1 EFKQESAEKALF
13 QKKYQ
18 HFQSLLA
25 GNNNA
30 LELITDL
37 EQLCYGSKPF
47 TLESIINRVE
57 RLMVQVYDI
66 AEDLE
71 ALSGGKFPTLPEVV
85 EHIGASIFK
94 ELVRKRSVERTSL
107 TIPLRQ
113 ISQERLSE
121 VGGKSANLGEVFNRL
136 HLPVPDGFAV
146 TAYACHYFMESNGL
160 FRRAQEILK
169 DLNIEDTPRLVE
181 CSKEIQHHVLNA
193 PLPPELEEALLKE
206 MDALVAESGPELRIA
221 VRSSAT
227 GEDSEASFAGQH
239 SSVLGV
245 NRQGLLHAYKTVVAS
260 TYNPRAIYY
269 RRSKGYPDEFVI
281 MSVLCVVMVEAMA
294 SGVMYTRDPNDS
306 GRNLVLVNAVW
317 GLGLNAVDGSVPTD
331 FYEVDKS
338 SRHVLSSRIAEKE
351 TMLVLGQYGELR
363 DDEVPGGLERR
374 PCLEEAQIR
383 ELVDYGI
390 TLEEYFGLPQDIE
403 WAMDRSGRIVI
414 LQSRQLNVDLFCV
427 LEKKVEAG
435 RIDLELPG
443 HPLLLHGGITASRGK
458 ASGFAYVLDSDH
470 NLVNIPEGAILI
482 AAQTSPRYVSILG
495 RVQAIV
501 TNVGSVT
508 GHMASVA
515 REFGVPTL
523 VATGNATLKIV
534 HGEEI
539 TVDATNQVIYQGRV
553 ESILERK
560 RRGNPMK
567 GSPAYRVAH
576 SVLKKIAVLNLAD
589 PKSENFTPEGCGTFH
604 DVIRFA
610 HEFAMREMFHISEG
624 VELSKHSAIRV
635 KVQ

>member
-1 EFKQESAEKALF
+1 MRRCSSGWIFSEKAGSSKRNPL
-13 QKKYQ
+13 KGRSSRKNTE

-25 GNNNA
+25 GNNHA

-47 TLESIINRVE
+47 TLESIIHKVE
-57 RLMVQVYDI
+57 RLMAQVYDI

-71 ALSGGKFPTLPEVV
+71 ALSRGQFPTLPEVV
-85 EHIGASIFK
+85 EHIGASIFQ
-94 ELVRKRSVERTSL
+94 ELVQKRNVERTSL

-113 ISQERLSE
+113 ISQERLPE
-121 VGGKSANLGEVFNRL
+121 VGGKSANLGEIFNRV

-160 FRRAQEILK
+160 FRRAEEILE

-181 CSKEIQHHVLNA
+181 CSKEIQQHVLNA
-193 PLPPELEEALLKE
+193 PLPAELEEALLKE
-206 MDALVAESGPELRIA
+206 MDALVAGSGPELRIA

-338 SRHVLSSRIAEKE
+338 SRHVLSSGIAEKE

-363 DDEVPGGLERR
+363 DDEVPGGLA
-374 PCLEEAQIR
+374 AQ
-383 ELVDYGI
+383 
-390 TLEEYFGLPQDIE
+390 
-403 WAMDRSGRIVI
+403 A
-414 LQSRQLNVDLFCV
+414 
-427 LEKKVEAG
+427 
-435 RIDLELPG
+435 LPG
-443 HPLLLHGGITASRGK
+443 RS
-458 ASGFAYVLDSDH
+458 
-470 NLVNIPEGAILI
+470 
-482 AAQTSPRYVSILG
+482 
-495 RVQAIV
+495 
-501 TNVGSVT
+501 
-508 GHMASVA
+508 
-515 REFGVPTL
+515 
-523 VATGNATLKIV
+523 
-534 HGEEI
+534 
-539 TVDATNQVIYQGRV
+539 
-553 ESILERK
+553 
-560 RRGNPMK
+560 
-567 GSPAYRVAH
+567 
-576 SVLKKIAVLNLAD
+576 AD
-589 PKSENFTPEGCGTFH
+589 TRAG
-604 DVIRFA
+604 
-610 HEFAMREMFHISEG
+610 
-624 VELSKHSAIRV
+624 
-635 KVQ
+635 